1 MANYIKTYELNVL
14 DVEIHELAHLTPYM
28 TELDYE
34 ALKLSLKEN
43 GQQQPIVM
51 YKNKCIDG
59 RHRLKAL
66 AELGVTKVI
75 AINESNTLSEADIT
89 NKVINVY
96 ERRRHQTP
104 TQKALSAMKYYN
116 KTMLN
121 GEKLNKGVVS
131 AQFGI
136 SRNSLYLAEQ
146 LISLAGVNVIN
157 YLFEGNK
164 INIGTEHKPL
174 LTDNLKT
181 LVNHF
186 KSRTDNLLELSKATT
201 KSTSEYTDEELAM
214 VNDLVT
220 EVQNQLSGRLMQLF
234 SDRIY
239 STLNK

>member
-1 MANYIKTYELNVL
+1 MANYIKTYELDVL
-14 DVEIHELAHLTPYM
+14 KVQIHDLATLTPYM
-28 TELDYE
+28 TDLDYE

-43 GQQQPIVM
+43 GQQQPIIM
-51 YKNKCIDG
+51 YKGKCIDG

-75 AINESNTLSEADIT
+75 AVNESNTLSESDIT
-89 NKVINVY
+89 NKILNVY
-96 ERRRHQTP
+96 ERRRHQTS
-104 TQKALSAMKYYN
+104 TQKALSAIKYYN
-116 KTMLN
+116 KVMLE
-121 GEKLNKGVVS
+121 GEKLSKGAV
-131 AQFGI
+131 ALQFGI

-146 LISLAGVNVIN
+146 LLSLAGTNVVA

-164 INIGTEHKPL
+164 INIGTDHKPL

-181 LVNHF
+181 LINHF
-186 KSRTDNLLELSKATT
+186 KSRTDHLLELSKTT
-201 KSTSEYTDEELAM
+201 AKSNSEYTDEEITT
-214 VNDLVT
+214 VNDLVA